1 MHQVVATD
9 SAFAEMGIRSGTPG
23 RDDNWRNS
31 LPKKVKTLVEPGP
44 QHRRGVPRILS
55 RAKYDNGVS
64 GSRFLERCCA
74 DDANAG
80 GGQKDNNAH
89 T

>member
-44 QHRRGVPRILS
+44 QHRRWVPRIFS
-55 RAKYDNGVS
+55 RTEDNNGVS
-64 GSRFLERCCA
+64 RPRFLERCCA
-74 DDANAG
+74 DDPNARSE
-80 GGQKDNNAH
+80 QKNNNARS
-89 T
+89 

>member
-1 MHQVVATD
+1 MHQVVAAN
-9 SAFAEMGIRSGTPG
+9 SALTEMGISGGATS
-23 RDDNWRNS
+23 RNDDGRNS
-31 LPKKVKTLVEPGP
+31 VPKQIKTLVEPGP
-44 QHRRGVPRILS
+44 QHRRWVPRIFS
-55 RAKYDNGVS
+55 CAKDNNRVS

-80 GGQKDNNAH
+80 GGQKNNNAH